1 MRKILNA
8 VTGATGHIGTALT
21 QMLLERGERVRAF
34 VLPGDDLT
42 PLKGLDVEL
51 AYGNVTDLPSL
62 LRAFD
67 GADRVYHLAG
77 MISIWS
83 GKSKKVWEV
92 NVGGTQNVV
101 EACRKAHVGRL
112 IYTSSV
118 HAIADPPKGGRM
130 TESDVFDPARV
141 RGIYAKSKAAATAC
155 VLNAAGEGLD
165 AVVVHPSG
173 VIGPY
178 ENKLSNLGQLIVNFS
193 KRKLPAYVNG
203 GYNFVD
209 VRDVAAGCIAAAEHG
224 TKGECYILSGESM
237 SVKELM
243 ECLNETTG
251 VPAPKWKMPRFLA
264 MLAAPFAELGYRIRK
279 TQHRSFR
286 VIVPL
291 FTCLWLVIVTGLYLY
306 FNVFR

>member
-1 MRKILNA
+1 M
-8 VTGATGHIGTALT
+8 
-21 QMLLERGERVRAF
+21 
-34 VLPGDDLT
+34 
-42 PLKGLDVEL
+42 
-51 AYGNVTDLPSL
+51 
-62 LRAFD
+62 
-67 GADRVYHLAG
+67 
-77 MISIWS
+77 
-83 GKSKKVWEV
+83 WEV
-92 NVGGTQNVV
+92 NVGGDAECGGGLPEGAT
-101 EACRKAHVGRL
+101 GRL

-251 VPAPKWKMPRFLA
+251 VPAPKWKMPCFLA

-279 TQHRSFR
+279 TQ
-286 VIVPL
+286 PL
-291 FTCLWLVIVTGLYLY
+291 FTSYSIATLATNPEISHEKPRGSWATSRGGSRSRFGTPLSGSSRPAGSDRPRISPHPQERKIY
-306 FNVFR
+306 FLRGRTVRTARPHFAPSVLACASS